1 MKVKHTKFLLM
12 LFLLTLGTILAAC
25 SGGDNEA
32 GGNDDEEVNAN
43 ESGGG
48 RTLIFGRGSDSTSLD
63 PSRTTD
69 GETFKVTTN
78 KFETSV
84 DFVDEG
90 TEIVEG
96 LAHDWD
102 VSDDGLECTFEL
114 EEAVTFYDGTDF
126 NEDAVVNILE

>member
-12 LFLLTLGTILAAC
+12 LLLLTLGTILAAC

-48 RTLIFGRGSDSTSLD
+48 GTLIFGRGSDSTSLD
-63 PSRTTD
+63 PSRTTE
-69 GETFKVTTN
+69 GETFEVTKN
-78 KFETSV
+78 IFETIV
-84 DFVDEG
+84 DFDDGG
-90 TEIVEG
+90 TQIVAG

-102 VSDDGLECTFEL
+102 VSDDGLEYTFEL
-114 EEAVTFYDGTDF
+114 EVDVTFHDGMHF
-126 NEDAVVNILE
+126 NADAVLKHF